1 MVLNKKLV
9 KQFIFL
15 AALQFSSLAVLAQGI
30 IIQGQDNQVVSPPIA
45 KIDPA
50 RYHKIQIVDIN
61 IGSLYSDDRGFQSL
75 LKYYGLNQ
83 GKGNFGSIGIDY
95 NFYIKRFKVGAYGF
109 LADQNS
115 NAKPALWHANLLGN
129 LGYALY
135 RHNSTL
141 FSVSA
146 NLGVETSTIRF
157 GYSPPDFLAKLNY
170 SHDASKLFQNQFIM
184 GPSISFQK
192 LFNKMHMDKG
202 FSLGIDAGVN
212 FAPFKPVWKYG
223 YDDEN
228 YDFIGEEIFDMPQAA
243 RQTFYTTLK
252 LGFWSAK

>member
-1 MVLNKKLV
+1 MILTKNLA
-9 KQFIFL
+9 KQFILL
-15 AALQFSSLAVLAQGI
+15 AALQFSFKAVLAQGI

-50 RYHKIQIVDIN
+50 RYHKIQIVDIE

-75 LKYYGLNQ
+75 LKYYGLNP
-83 GKGNFGSIGIDY
+83 GKRNFTTIGIDY
-95 NFYIKRFKVGAYGF
+95 NFFIKRFKVGANGF
-109 LADQNS
+109 LASQNS

-129 LGYALY
+129 LGYTLY
-135 RHNSTL
+135 RQNSTL
-141 FSVSA
+141 FSINA
-146 NLGVETSTIRF
+146 NFGIETSTIKF

-170 SHDASKLFQNQFIM
+170 SHDASKLFQKQFIT

-192 LFNKMHMDKG
+192 LFNKMHMDRG
-202 FSLGIDAGVN
+202 FSLGIEAGVN
-212 FAPFKPVWKYG
+212 FAPFKPTWKYG

-228 YDFIGEEIFDMPQAA
+228 FDFIGEEIFDMPQAA
-243 RQTFYTTLK
+243 RQTFYTSLK